1 MAEDIASQFPEMDQ
15 NEVKYAEFIK
25 QRILKNGGSLKFLH
39 ISGQLSQ
46 LEHDVRVAIGAGTK
60 ELMSFLRKHE
70 KLFAINDGLVT
81 LQKAPNNKKDLPDYA
96 SINGRSEIK
105 SRLPQSIHDVD
116 GIVIKVHPTYGF
128 ITIKEP
134 VKATVYFTPACFGDR
149 TKTLLSDLGILPGKK
164 VKLNAKLGNTEFDSK
179 YRATKVWVPEFV
191 QNEVLHPKGFKPQVP
206 KTRETGCYD
215 ANTSEGWGK
224 IQKVFESFGFIMA
237 DGSSQNTVFFYK
249 NQVCNVENVKDLTKI
264 LSPGDLVE
272 YKAIRSQKS
281 EKARWEAT
289 KVWIRKNLNTKKQ
302 NLNDKS
308 VKEDNKSSKES
319 KMMLNQKGKI
329 YPHTKGNVIKF
340 GENESQLADADS
352 CVFFLHEVKVE
363 DVGWEFSD
371 GDAITFDGM
380 KIKSAPGYK
389 ALLAW
394 VGKKPNFVLPT
405 DLGDFSG
412 LSDGD
417 VNNVSEDESC
427 ISKASELSET
437 NSDLSGKQRNNIYSS
452 TSSLVSNSSRNS
464 YQSRSRTND
473 TPGHLNNKSYSNNSL
488 SSQHSQ
494 FNQRKR
500 NRSQSNK
507 FGHGRNN
514 KSSSENSLSYQ
525 QKKFHDIKSKAS
537 SKESLNSESSDLGYC
552 LKPNPDLYKS
562 WGDTPY
568 RDLDDEKQN
577 DNNVDSDSKED
588 YYQDISVRSG
598 KSSANFKS
606 RKSGSYFEETI
617 ETCVISG
624 NKSNSEED
632 FTDVRESNEKYSVS
646 NKNPEDSTLG
656 IISRSD
662 RFAELLLSEDD
673 FSVALDGVNETSVL
687 KEEDGERED
696 DDVSS
701 ACSGSECDE
710 VHFQKNPPYIKRF
723 LGLNGKIKKVF
734 CKYAEI
740 ENEMLKKP
748 GTFFWKDLFHNG
760 VPVSDKFDDLN
771 EVLAP
776 GQLVKFNCIEI
787 VDNLGCCFLKVT
799 VAWKGDKKPQITE
812 MTSQEFVSQNGL
824 HVTAEEELVCS
835 SFQGAAVKSMRH
847 LNKKSDSEP
856 QQKFLMVSSYIDDD
870 GEEDIGGSNNEE
882 ISKDVSSEPEHSEEV
897 IIEDEA
903 SIGEVI
909 NEDEASIGEEVIDE
923 DKASIGGEYTEL
935 RDRIFSQFETPM
947 DVPTLTNIVSRL
959 LESYKD
965 SQMDSNVVASDLI
978 NIFLSNMSSEKRHK
992 SLSGATFDEVLHNGK
1007 EKLQTEKNDVVPPE
1021 IQRTE
1026 MTSSYSQTIITGKIF
1041 SESIFTH

>member
-46 LEHDVRVAIGAGTK
+46 LEHDVRVAVGAGTK

-70 KLFAINDGLVT
+70 KLFAVNDGLVK
-81 LQKAPNNKKDLPDYA
+81 LQKVPNNKDFPDYTR
-96 SINGRSEIK
+96 INGRSEIK
-105 SRLPQSIHDVD
+105 SILPQTIHDVD

-128 ITIKEP
+128 ITVKEP
-134 VKATVYFTPACFGDR
+134 VKATVYFTPACFRDR
-149 TKTLLSDLGILPGKK
+149 TKTLLSELGILPGKK

-179 YRATKVWVPEFV
+179 YRATKVWIPEFV

-264 LSPGDLVE
+264 LCPGDLVE
-272 YKAIRSQKS
+272 YKAIRSQKKS

-289 KVWIRKNLNTKKQ
+289 KVWIRKNLNPKKQ
-302 NLNDKS
+302 NLNKKT
-308 VKEDNKSSKES
+308 VKEDNKSSKEP

-329 YPHTKGNVIKF
+329 YPHAKGTVVKF

-371 GDAITFDGM
+371 GDAISFDGM

-412 LSDGD
+412 LSDED

-427 ISKASELSET
+427 ISKASELSGT
-437 NSDLSGKQRNNIYSS
+437 NSDLSGKRRNNIYSS

-464 YQSRSRTND
+464 NQSRSRTN
-473 TPGHLNNKSYSNNSL
+473 TTLRHLNNKSYSNNSL
-488 SSQHSQ
+488 SPQHSEL
-494 FNQRKR
+494 NKKR
-500 NRSQSNK
+500 QNRSQSKK
-507 FGHGRNN
+507 FGHGRNS

-537 SKESLNSESSDLGYC
+537 SKESLNSGSSDLSC
-552 LKPNPDLYKS
+552 HLKPNPNLYKS

-568 RDLDDEKQN
+568 PDLDDDKQN
-577 DNNVDSDSKED
+577 DNNVDIDSEED
-588 YYQDISVRSG
+588 YYQDISIRRG
-598 KSSANFKS
+598 KGSANFKS
-606 RKSGSYFEETI
+606 RKSSSYSEETI
-617 ETCVISG
+617 ETCVISD

-632 FTDVRESNEKYSVS
+632 FTDVLESNEYSVS
-646 NKNPEDSTLG
+646 NKNPEDSTFG

-662 RFAELLLSEDD
+662 RFAELMLSEDD
-673 FSVALDGVNETSVL
+673 FSDALDDVNETSVL
-687 KEEDGERED
+687 KEEDSERED

-710 VHFQKNPPYIKRF
+710 INSQKEPAYIKRF
-723 LGLNGKIKKVF
+723 LGLNGKVKKVF

-748 GTFFWKDLFHNG
+748 GTFFWKDLYHNG
-760 VPVSDKFDDLN
+760 VPVSNKFDDLN

-799 VAWKGDKKPQITE
+799 VAWKGDKKPEITE
-812 MTSQEFVSQNGL
+812 MTSHEFISQNGL

-835 SFQGAAVKSMRH
+835 SLQGAAVKSMRH

-870 GEEDIGGSNNEE
+870 GEEDIGDSYNEE
-882 ISKDVSSEPEHSEEV
+882 ISKDVPSEPEHSEEV
-897 IIEDEA
+897 I
-903 SIGEVI
+903 
-909 NEDEASIGEEVIDE
+909 NEDE
-923 DKASIGGEYTEL
+923 ASIGGEYTEL
-935 RDRIFSQFETPM
+935 RDRIFSQFETPI
-947 DVPTLTNIVSRL
+947 DVLTLTNIVSRL

-978 NIFLSNMSSEKRHK
+978 NIFLSNISAEKRHK
-992 SLSGATFDEVLHNGK
+992 SLSGDEVLHNGK
-1007 EKLQTEKNDVVPPE
+1007 EKLQTEENDVVPPE
-1021 IQRTE
+1021 IQKTE

-1041 SESIFTH
+1041 SESIFTL